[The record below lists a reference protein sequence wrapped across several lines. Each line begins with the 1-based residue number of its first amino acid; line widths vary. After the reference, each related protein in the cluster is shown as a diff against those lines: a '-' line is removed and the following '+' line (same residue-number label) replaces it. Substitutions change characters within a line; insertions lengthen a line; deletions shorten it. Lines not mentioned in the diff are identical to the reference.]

1 MKNFPAIF
9 FLFFILFQS
18 CSEDE
23 EDRNGICTDEYRTIV
38 VSITDSQG
46 VPVALDDFKVVVLKN
61 GRDIT
66 IELTDATF
74 QFMRER
80 GTYPIFSDKYH
91 EEYRQQEL
99 DITFTGFIDNREV
112 VNSNYRVGADHCH
125 VYHISG
131 DLELIIDLE

>member
-1 MKNFPAIF
+1 MHWKGSKPIFRCFCLTTFKSQTIPVMKNFPAIF

-91 EEYRQQEL
+91 EEYRQQE
-99 DITFTGFIDNREV
+99 
-112 VNSNYRVGADHCH
+112 
-125 VYHISG
+125 
-131 DLELIIDLE
+131 